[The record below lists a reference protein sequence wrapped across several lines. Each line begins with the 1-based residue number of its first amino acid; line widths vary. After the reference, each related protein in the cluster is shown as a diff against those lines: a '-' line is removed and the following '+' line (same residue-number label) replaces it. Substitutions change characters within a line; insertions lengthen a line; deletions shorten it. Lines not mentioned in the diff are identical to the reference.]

1 MTKTLV
7 LYKGKEVVKQEPA
20 SPSGKTT
27 LTLTG
32 LNPDTDYVKGTYQIA
47 WRENDQ
53 ESSKIDVPA
62 FRTEHY
68 GVQSISVDN
77 GDVTLNVGDT
87 KQVVTTVKPNDVS
100 NKKVTYT
107 TNNEPVATVSETGVI
122 TGVKSGNATITVKSD
137 DNNEAVAKVKV
148 AVQDAPTE
156 EEEEDIPTEED
167 EAEEEAEA

>member
-20 SPSGKTT
+20 SPRGQTT

-32 LNPDTDYVKGTYQIA
+32 LKPDTDYVKGTYQIA

-53 ESSKIDVPA
+53 ESSKVDVPE

-68 GVQSISVDN
+68 GVKSISVDN

-87 KQVVTTVKPNDVS
+87 KQVVTTVTPSDVS

-122 TGVKSGNATITVKSD
+122 KGVKSGNATITAKSD

-148 AVQDAPTE
+148 TVQDVPVPEPSDE
-156 EEEEDIPTEED
+156 ESTDGD
-167 EAEEEAEA
+167 DGDAGAE